1 MGALEFENEFLITPN
16 FELRTLF
23 SYQTMQVNVKFFSY
37 LRQITGTDQLSVDL
51 AEKAT
56 VADLLKSLNEKFDG
70 LSIKD
75 ERTSIMVNHKNVFPH
90 TILKEGDQVLLLPI
104 MEGG

>member
-1 MGALEFENEFLITPN
+1 
-16 FELRTLF
+16 
-23 SYQTMQVNVKFFSY
+23 MQVTVKFFSY
-37 LRQITGTDQLSVDL
+37 LRQITGTDQISVEL
-51 AEKAT
+51 TEMTT
-56 VADLLKSLNEKFDG
+56 VADLVKRLEEKFDG

-75 ERTSIMVNHKNVFPH
+75 EQTSIMVNHKIVSPH

>member
-1 MGALEFENEFLITPN
+1 
-16 FELRTLF
+16 
-23 SYQTMQVNVKFFSY
+23 MQVTVNFFSY
-37 LRQITGTDQLSVDL
+37 LRQITGTDQLSIEL

-75 ERTSIMVNHKNVFPH
+75 ERTSIMVNHKNVFPQ
-90 TILKEGDQVLLLPI
+90 TILKEGDKVLLLPI

>member
-1 MGALEFENEFLITPN
+1 
-16 FELRTLF
+16 
-23 SYQTMQVNVKFFSY
+23 MQVTVKLFSY
-37 LRQITGTDQLSVDL
+37 LRQITGTYQLSVDL

-56 VADLLKSLNEKFDG
+56 VADLVKSLSEKFDG

-75 ERTSIMVNHKNVFPH
+75 EHTSIMVNHKMVFLH
-90 TILKEGDQVLLLPI
+90 TLLKEGDQVLLLPI